1 MQLYIHDGDE
11 VALALASDHRVASV
25 NPTNLLA
32 RYASGALQPDKLT
45 VPGDAMVVTVRPLDR
60 GELRAIER
68 KARPRASS
76 RGQSIATRIQSEGRR
91 ALQAEL
97 KAARIAKRAPDSSVA
112 QTAVDRSESALD
124 EADTAALDQHK
135 AHRLAFIYAVCERAI
150 VGIDVDGSGE
160 YLADKVAGT
169 KYASRF
175 GGDAYPAQWVA
186 DYILTPTLTR
196 EADAF
201 AKAATDALEAAA
213 SAYDAALD
221 AAAEALGDKAALVV
235 GLADAAAGLR
245 VLMSESGKQDDDT
258 APALVKN
265 IAADLEV
272 DADAVEPIVAAAFAQ
287 SDAQRAAWWRGTTN
301 GAEVMAEVCTHI
313 ERLSRLGKALAT

>member
-11 VALALASDHRVASV
+11 VPLALASDHRVASV

-32 RYASGALQPDKLT
+32 RYASGALQPDSLT

-68 KARPRASS
+68 KVRPRASS

-112 QTAVDRSESALD
+112 QTAVDRAEAALD
-124 EADTAALDQHK
+124 ETDTAALDQHK
-135 AHRLAFIYAVCERAI
+135 AHRLAFIYAVCGRVI

-160 YLADKVAGT
+160 CLADKVTGT
-169 KYASRF
+169 PYAKHF

-201 AKAATDALEAAA
+201 AKAAADALDTA
-213 SAYDAALD
+213 SAAYDAALD
-221 AAAEALGDKAALVV
+221 AAGAALGDKAALVV
-235 GLADAAAGLR
+235 DLADAAAGLR
-245 VLMSESGKQDDDT
+245 IVLAESGKHDDA
-258 APALVKN
+258 APALVKS
-265 IAADLEV
+265 IATDLEV
-272 DADAVEPIVAAAFAQ
+272 SADAVEPIVAAAFAQ
-287 SDAQRAAWWRGTTN
+287 ADAQRAAWWRGTTN

>member
-1 MQLYIHDGDE
+1 MQLFIHDDDE
-11 VALALASDHRVASV
+11 VALALAADHRVASV

-32 RYASGALQPDKLT
+32 RYASGVLQPDNLT

-60 GELRAIER
+60 SELRTIER
-68 KARPRASS
+68 KTRPRVSS
-76 RGQSIATRIQSEGRR
+76 RGQSIATRIQGEGRR

-112 QTAVDRSESALD
+112 QTAVDRAEAALD

-135 AHRLAFIYAVCERAI
+135 AHRLAFIYAVCGRAI

-169 KYASRF
+169 PYAKHF
-175 GGDAYPAQWVA
+175 GAEAYPARWVA

-201 AKAATDALEAAA
+201 AKAAADALDAA
-213 SAYDAALD
+213 SSAYGAALD
-221 AAAEALGDKAALVV
+221 AAGAALGDKAVLVV
-235 GLADAAAGLR
+235 DLADTAAGLR
-245 VLMSESGKQDDDT
+245 IILAESGKTDDT
-258 APALVKN
+258 APALVKS

-272 DADAVEPIVAAAFAQ
+272 SADAAEPIVAAAFAQ
-287 SDAQRAAWWRGTTN
+287 ADAQRAAWWRGTTN

-313 ERLSRLGKALAT
+313 ERLARVGKALTT